1 MLGDNFDFSDDGLSS
16 VLGVIADVKLEEA
29 VIRNSVSPT
38 DGFRTSIDPD
48 VDANGPYVGLAGS
61 LGDDLI
67 IGTDYDDLLF
77 GGLDGEDKIIGGS
90 GNDDILLSRTRSSD
104 QQEDSVTVS
113 GDSGADVFTFIE
125 AATVQ
130 QGLENISQARDVLVK
145 DFNRAEGDRLQLVG
159 YDDLNNVTIGD
170 VGIDDHQTVVLEDG
184 LTVMFDLSFAREFDS
199 NFALRL
205 ADFDKFEG

>member
-1 MLGDNFDFSDDGLSS
+1 
-16 VLGVIADVKLEEA
+16 
-29 VIRNSVSPT
+29 
-38 DGFRTSIDPD
+38 
-48 VDANGPYVGLAGS
+48 
-61 LGDDLI
+61 
-67 IGTDYDDLLF
+67 
-77 GGLDGEDKIIGGS
+77 
-90 GNDDILLSRTRSSD
+90 
-104 QQEDSVTVS
+104 
-113 GDSGADVFTFIE
+113 VFTFIE

-159 YDDLNNVTIGD
+159 YDDLNKVTIGD
-170 VGIDDHQTVVLEDG
+170 VGSDDHQTVVLEDG